1 MQRRKFLMQLASA
14 ATATASGYMTR
25 ASERRPLRV
34 GVVGGGIV
42 GASIAYH
49 LSLAGAR
56 VTLFEKA
63 QPASGATQNSFAWL
77 NAFVS
82 DPNYRALRLKSLQAY
97 HELDRRLKLGII
109 WGGYTN
115 WASTAAQVRSLEESA
130 AQMAATPYPVHPL
143 KTAELTA
150 MTPGLIP
157 GPVTAAFFSRID
169 GHLNPVDVT
178 IRFLDAARQL
188 GATVVLQC
196 EVQGLDRK
204 NGALAGVHTN
214 QGYQPLDR
222 LIVAGGVDTPGVL
235 AMAGFDLKLRHAPGI
250 LAHSRPTSIITPIIY
265 DAPGNLS
272 LKQMADG
279 SIVGTDSPE
288 PPHTDVHADIRAR
301 AIAFP
306 NEELRTLHGNR
317 ILSKIARVLPAAQ
330 GVALERLTLGFR
342 PMPVDELPV
351 VGALPTMPDVHVAVT
366 HSGVTLA
373 PILGRYATQEV
384 LKGSRVDA
392 LAPFRPERFAPT
404 AARRAS

>member
-1 MQRRKFLMQLASA
+1 
-14 ATATASGYMTR
+14 
-25 ASERRPLRV
+25 
-34 GVVGGGIV
+34 
-42 GASIAYH
+42 
-49 LSLAGAR
+49 
-56 VTLFEKA
+56 
-63 QPASGATQNSFAWL
+63 
-77 NAFVS
+77 
-82 DPNYRALRLKSLQAY
+82 
-97 HELDRRLKLGII
+97 
-109 WGGYTN
+109 
-115 WASTAAQVRSLEESA
+115 
-130 AQMAATPYPVHPL
+130 
-143 KTAELTA
+143 
-150 MTPGLIP
+150 
-157 GPVTAAFFSRID
+157 VTAAFFSSID
-169 GHLNPVDVT
+169 GHLNPVDAT
-178 IRFLDAARQL
+178 IRFLDAARKL

-204 NGALAGVHTN
+204 NGALAGVNTN

-288 PPHTDVHADIRAR
+288 PPDTDVHADIRAR

-306 NEELRTLHGNR
+306 NEELRTMHGDR
-317 ILSKIARVLPAAQ
+317 ILSKIARVLPAVQ

-384 LKGSRVDA
+384 LKGSRIDA
-392 LAPFRPERFAPT
+392 LAPFRPERF
-404 AARRAS
+404 S

>member
-1 MQRRKFLMQLASA
+1 MRRRKFLIQLASA
-14 ATATASGYMTR
+14 ATATASGYVTR
-25 ASERRPLRV
+25 AAQRRPLRV

-63 QPASGATQNSFAWL
+63 QPASGATQNSFAWV

-115 WASTAAQVRSLEESA
+115 WASTAAQARSLEESA
-130 AQMAATPYPVHPL
+130 AQMAATPYPVHSL
-143 KTAELTA
+143 DTAELTA

-157 GPVTAAFFSRID
+157 GPVTEAFFSSID

-178 IRFLDAARQL
+178 IRFLDAARKL

-204 NGALAGVHTN
+204 NGALAGVNTN

-235 AMAGFDLKLRHAPGI
+235 PW
-250 LAHSRPTSIITPIIY
+250 LASI
-265 DAPGNLS
+265 
-272 LKQMADG
+272 
-279 SIVGTDSPE
+279 
-288 PPHTDVHADIRAR
+288 
-301 AIAFP
+301 
-306 NEELRTLHGNR
+306 
-317 ILSKIARVLPAAQ
+317 
-330 GVALERLTLGFR
+330 
-342 PMPVDELPV
+342 
-351 VGALPTMPDVHVAVT
+351 
-366 HSGVTLA
+366 
-373 PILGRYATQEV
+373 
-384 LKGSRVDA
+384 
-392 LAPFRPERFAPT
+392 
-404 AARRAS
+404 